1 MTDFDAIAQGMTQA
15 VPFAGHLGLEITSVA
30 EGEAVVRLP
39 ERAELTNHV
48 GSQHAGA
55 LFTVA
60 ETASGAAFVG
70 AFAERLGEVTPLARS
85 AEISYEKIAKG
96 TDRGERQAG
105 RAGGR
110 GAGHAR
116 RRGQGRVPLRGRA
129 RRRVRHAGGHGDR
142 ALARAA
148 QQAGHGRGMS
158 LVPLERDDTGLVVA
172 RFDSPPLNLFN
183 RQLFEDLQ
191 AAIAAVEADPPRALL
206 FRAEGRAVSG
216 GVDVHEFDGLTPER
230 ASELWDEL
238 IGTVERVEALP
249 LPVVFAAHAL
259 TLTAAFELALGCDL
273 ILAARSAQFGLV
285 EKVVGLTPS
294 MGGTQRLAERAGSG
308 RARHF
313 VMSGE
318 LFGAETM
325 EQWGVVNLLFEDEE
339 FDQRAR
345 AYAAELAAGP
355 TKAHAMTKHILR
367 RYREGGIPAAD
378 QAVREDAGDLFATED
393 LQGAVKTFL
402 DKGPGHAEFQGR

>member
-1 MTDFDAIAQGMTQA
+1 MSA
-15 VPFAGHLGLEITSVA
+15 
-30 EGEAVVRLP
+30 VRLKR
-39 ERAELTNHV
+39 ED
-48 GSQHAGA
+48 
-55 LFTVA
+55 
-60 ETASGAAFVG
+60 SG
-70 AFAERLGEVTPLARS
+70 LA
-85 AEISYEKIAKG
+85 I
-96 TDRGERQAG
+96 
-105 RAGGR
+105 
-110 GAGHAR
+110 
-116 RRGQGRVPLRGRA
+116 V
-129 RRRVRHAGGHGDR
+129 
-142 ALARAA
+142 
-148 QQAGHGRGMS
+148 S
-158 LVPLERDDTGLVVA
+158 L
-172 RFDSPPLNLFN
+172 DSPPLNLFN
-183 RQLFEDLQ
+183 REMFEGLRD
-191 AAIAAVEADPPRALL
+191 AVAAVEAEPARALL

-230 ASELWDEL
+230 AGELWDEL
-238 IGTVERVEALP
+238 IGLVERVEALP

-273 ILAARSAQFGLV
+273 LLAARSAQFGLV

-318 LFGAETM
+318 LFGAETL
-325 EQWGVVNLLFEDEE
+325 ESWGVVGLLFDDEA
-339 FDQRAR
+339 FDERAR

-393 LQGAVKTFL
+393 LQRAVKTFL
-402 DKGPGHAEFQGR
+402 EKGPGHAEFEGR